1 MKKNIQLFL
10 MFITLTGY
18 ATTYHVGSTRAYVS
32 PRALYSANIVQN
44 GDIIEIDEETYIGNA
59 ALAVWNRDNLIIRGV
74 GGKPHLVANGQYIFG
89 KGIWVC
95 AGNNITV
102 ENIEFSGA
110 TVPDQNGAG
119 IRLDG
124 NGLTIRYCYFHDNE
138 NGILTNNSNVGDIL
152 IEYSEFNH
160 NGFGA
165 GFTHNLYIGH
175 VNKLTFRY
183 NYSHHALVGHNLKS
197 RANENYIMYNR
208 IMDEQTGRSSRL
220 IDLPNG
226 GFSIIMGN
234 LLMQGSNAENNNL
247 VGYGLEG
254 LSNANNKLYLINN
267 TLVNKRG
274 TCNFIHIQGGT
285 TIANITNNIFTGIG
299 NVINGTTTTMSN
311 NVIEATISNM
321 NFVDEANYDYHLNSN
336 SPAINV
342 GTAVSSVNGN
352 SLTPNM
358 QYIHP
363 TAFETRPTGT
373 TIDVGAYEYDS
384 TVFINDFLLEDVT
397 IYPNPIQRSFNIK
410 LNDNV
415 LEKVIVFNELGKKI
429 YKNTFTKVNILHLK
443 SGIYYVKI
451 VLKNG
456 KTAIKKIIKS

>member
-1 MKKNIQLFL
+1 MKKYIQLFL
-10 MFITLTGY
+10 MFITLVGY
-18 ATTYHVGSTRAYVS
+18 ATTYHIGSTRTYVS
-32 PRALYSANIVQN
+32 PRALYNANIVQN
-44 GDIIEIDEETYIGNA
+44 GDIIEIDAETYTGNA
-59 ALAVWNRDNLIIRGV
+59 ALAVWNKDNLIIRGI

-89 KGIWVC
+89 KGIWVLS
-95 AGNNITV
+95 GDNITV

-110 TVPDQNGAG
+110 AVPDHNGAG

-124 NGLTIRYCYFHDNE
+124 NGLTVRNCYFHDNE

-152 IEYSEFNH
+152 IEHSEFNH
-160 NGFGA
+160 NGFGS

-183 NYSHHALVGHNLKS
+183 NYSHHANIGHNLKS

-226 GFSIIMGN
+226 GFSIVMGN
-234 LLMQGSNAENNNL
+234 LLMQGPNAENNNL

-254 LSNANNKLYLINN
+254 LSNTNNELYVINN

-274 TCNFIHIQGGT
+274 TCNFVQIQNGT

-299 NVINGTTTTMSN
+299 NLINGTTTTMLN
-311 NVIEATISNM
+311 NIVDTTISNID
-321 NFVDEANYDYHLNSN
+321 FVDEANYDYHLNAN

-352 SLTPNM
+352 SLTPDM
-358 QYIHP
+358 HYIHP
-363 TAFETRPTGT
+363 TTFVARPSGT
-373 TIDVGAYEYDS
+373 TIDVGAYEYD
-384 TVFINDFLLEDVT
+384 TTALVNDFLLDGIA
-397 IYPNPIQRSFNIK
+397 IYPNPIQHSFIIK
-410 LNDNV
+410 LGNNV
-415 LEKVIVFNELGKKI
+415 LEKVVLINELGQEV
-429 YKNTFTKVNILHLK
+429 YKTTTSKVDISHL
-443 SGIYYVKI
+443 SAGIYNVR
-451 VLKNG
+451 VVFGNG
-456 KTAIKKIIKS
+456 TTTTRKVIKY